1 MLSKMNRKI
10 KIQTL
15 FNVNVE
21 MCVDLP
27 SHFLQVGPRRR
38 KFPNIINIQMS
49 ELDEVN
55 QNK

>member
-1 MLSKMNRKI
+1 MNRKI

-27 SHFLQVGPRRR
+27 GHLFQVGPRRR